1 MTARLT
7 LWARFAAVFIAARLL
22 LRARR
27 FWQIDQTGVAI
38 ANKAASI
45 GLIAVALIVPF
56 GAVVIAVIAVAA
68 IAVAVAVAV
77 LRRRL
82 TLLALLLLGGHLAL
96 RFGQHAGVML
106 GMLREILSRDAV
118 V

>member
-68 IAVAVAVAV
+68 IAVAVAV